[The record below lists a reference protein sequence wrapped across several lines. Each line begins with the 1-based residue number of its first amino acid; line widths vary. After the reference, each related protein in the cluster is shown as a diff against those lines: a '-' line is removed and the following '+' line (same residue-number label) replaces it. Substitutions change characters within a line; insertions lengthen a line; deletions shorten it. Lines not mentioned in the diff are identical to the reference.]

1 MTNWSALQLAS
12 VVRKGTEVDFIG
24 SEEARDAKSQRKM
37 ARQRN
42 SRR

>member
-24 SEEARDAKSQRKM
+24 TEEARDAKAQRKT
-37 ARQRN
+37 ARKRS